1 MKNDLLK
8 KYYEQTDGDV
18 EVSSYTFY
26 DVYEVAMSSSSG
38 GSSCCG
44 CLILLACCYAISNS

>member
-8 KYYEQTDGDV
+8 KYYEQTDGNV